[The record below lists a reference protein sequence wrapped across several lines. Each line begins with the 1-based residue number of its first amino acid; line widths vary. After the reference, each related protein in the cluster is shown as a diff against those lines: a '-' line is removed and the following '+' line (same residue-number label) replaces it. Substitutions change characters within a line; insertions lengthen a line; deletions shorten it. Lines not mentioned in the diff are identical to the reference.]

1 MVLVRMTLRQLE
13 CFSSIARMGSIAA
26 AAESLHIS
34 RTSVTDALD
43 SLEKITGTQLCVR
56 SRSTGVELTV
66 TGEDFLTRAE
76 DILAAAERLESPV
89 SDHRLQGA
97 LSVGCFSSL
106 APTVLPAVWAE
117 LTEKHPGLELTVTS
131 TNRDEMLAGL
141 NSGIFDVILGYNLNV
156 LPGISAVTL
165 YDTQMYALLSADH
178 RLAEGPV
185 ARIEDLAEEPL
196 LLMDV
201 SPSREDILSYFAHHT
216 VTPQVRF
223 RSPHFELIRS
233 LVARGLG
240 YSLFIQRP
248 AGDQSYEGLP
258 LACLPLDPPTHVERT
273 CAAWSRKRPPSA
285 LIRAF
290 VSAAQRHGERLRPS
304 PDGAA

>member
-13 CFSSIARMGSIAA
+13 CFASIARMGSIAA
-26 AAESLHIS
+26 AAEDLHIS

-66 TGEDFLTRAE
+66 AGEDFLTRAE
-76 DILAAAERLESPV
+76 EILTAAERLESPV
-89 SDHRLQGA
+89 SDHGLQGA

-117 LTEKHPGLELTVTS
+117 LSEEHPELELTVTS

-141 NSGIFDVILGYNLNV
+141 NSGVFDVILGYNLNV
-156 LPGISAVTL
+156 LPGISTVTL
-165 YDTQMYALLSADH
+165 YDTQMYALLPADH
-178 RLAEGPV
+178 RLAAGPV
-185 ARIEDLAEEPL
+185 ARIEDLAQEPL

-273 CAAWSRKRPPSA
+273 CVAWSRKRAPSA

-290 VSAAQRHGERLRPS
+290 VAAAQRHGEGLRPS
-304 PDGAA
+304 PHGTA

>member
-1 MVLVRMTLRQLE
+1 MRMTLRQLE

-26 AAESLHIS
+26 ASESLHIS
-34 RTSVTDALD
+34 RTSVADALD
-43 SLEKITGTQLCVR
+43 SLERITGTQLCVR

-66 TGEDFLTRAE
+66 AGEDFLVRAE
-76 DILAAAERLESPV
+76 EILVSAEQLESPAP
-89 SDHRLQGA
+89 DHRLHGT

-117 LTEKHPGLELTVTS
+117 LAQEHPELELTVTS
-131 TNRDEMLAGL
+131 THRDDMLSGL
-141 NSGIFDVILGYNLNV
+141 HSGIFDVILGYNLNV
-156 LPGISAVTL
+156 LPGLSTAAL
-165 YDTQMYALLSADH
+165 YDTRMYALLPADH
-178 RLAEGPV
+178 RLAAGPV
-185 ARIEDLAEEPL
+185 ARIQDLAAEPL

-216 VTPQVRF
+216 VTPRVRF
-223 RSPHFELIRS
+223 RSPNFELIRS

-258 LACLPLDPPTHVERT
+258 LACLPLDPPVHVERT
-273 CAAWSRKRPPSA
+273 CVAWSRKREPSK
-285 LIRAF
+285 LVRAF
-290 VSAAQRHGERLRPS
+290 VAAARRHGEGLRPQES
-304 PDGAA
+304 EST